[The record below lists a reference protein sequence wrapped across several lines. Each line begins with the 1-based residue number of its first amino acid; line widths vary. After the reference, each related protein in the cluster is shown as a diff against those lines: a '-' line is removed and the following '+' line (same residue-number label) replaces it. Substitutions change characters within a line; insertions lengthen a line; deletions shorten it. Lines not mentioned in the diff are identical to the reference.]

1 MDKIIRTIT
10 QDEYE
15 VLRTNK
21 NVVLDK
27 ELILLKFVV
36 DEFMGFTKCKII
48 IFKDLSV
55 DYEEAYILG
64 RDAPYKKATD
74 SRMLSIMSNRLAR
87 TIGRCNHDE

>member
-10 QDEYE
+10 QEEYE
-15 VLRTNK
+15 LLRTHK
-21 NVVLDK
+21 DVELDN
-27 ELILLKFVV
+27 ELILLNFVV

-64 RDAPYKKATD
+64 EDAPYEKATD

-87 TIGRCNHDE
+87 VIGRCNQDE